1 MKNDDEIVVG
11 KVYGI
16 TEEGIKELKFANK
29 IYMTNLP
36 TDPSTKVKV
45 IGRKQLC
52 TCGTLSKKCSWF
64 CLSKYREV
72 QFEGGTKT
80 PMSVDNLKELPED
93 STKNTPS

>member
-36 TDPSTKVKV
+36 TDPSTRVKV
-45 IGRKQLC
+45 VGKKQLC

-64 CLSKYREV
+64 CLS
-72 QFEGGTKT
+72 
-80 PMSVDNLKELPED
+80 NLKELPED